1 MATRSFIGVVV
12 NPQDNG
18 KTIEPNIELFGKEIE
33 TYSDV
38 PELHKTVIKDSTKV
52 IRIYHHWDG
61 YPSGLGKTL
70 TEEFNSYE
78 KALNLIT
85 FGDASSINGTSAAFY
100 NSCRKGEDWDNTKPR
115 QYDTETEYEVTCDED
130 YAYLFKDGKWYV
142 KNCWAEKG
150 GAEWQEL
157 TEKLINEN

>member
-12 NPQDNG
+12 NPQDKG
-18 KTIEPNIELFGKEIE
+18 KAIEPSLELLGKEIE
-33 TYSDV
+33 TTLEN
-38 PELHKTVIKDSTKV
+38 PELHTTTIDESTEV

-61 YPSGLGKTL
+61 YPSGVGKTL
-70 TEEFNSYE
+70 LEEFNSYE
-78 KALNLIT
+78 KAINLIA
-85 FGDASSINGTSAAFY
+85 FGDASTINGTNAVFY
-100 NSCRKGEDWDNTKPR
+100 NSWREGEDWKHTKPR
-115 QYDTETEYEVTCDED
+115 QYTSEQAYEDSCDED

-157 TEKLINEN
+157 TDSDRKIN